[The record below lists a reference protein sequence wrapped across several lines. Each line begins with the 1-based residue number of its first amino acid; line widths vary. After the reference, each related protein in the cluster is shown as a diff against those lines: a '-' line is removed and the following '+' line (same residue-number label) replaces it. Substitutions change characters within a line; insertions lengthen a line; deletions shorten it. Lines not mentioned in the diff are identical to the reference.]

1 MQRDFSFQT
10 IVVAIVRAAMCVR
23 PRVLAKRWVPLNVLA
38 VGTTKNVGGCLH
50 VNLSLKKLK
59 RNSS

>member
-38 VGTTKNVGGCLH
+38 VGTTKNVGD
-50 VNLSLKKLK
+50 NLKSVGDNLKMLGTT
-59 RNSS
+59 